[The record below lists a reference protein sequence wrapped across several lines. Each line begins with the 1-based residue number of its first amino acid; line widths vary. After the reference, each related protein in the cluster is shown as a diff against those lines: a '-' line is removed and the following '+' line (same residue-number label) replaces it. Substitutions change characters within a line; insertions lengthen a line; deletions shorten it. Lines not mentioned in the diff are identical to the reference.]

1 MNKVIFL
8 LQAILLVVDIIS
20 NIILTRIQ
28 KKQNNRQN
36 CQMTVVFILK
46 SQPVLVNS
54 FTTKVLNNISIYSQ
68 IRVLCFQ
75 KQSES

>member
-36 CQMTVVFILK
+36 CQMTVVLVILK
-46 SQPVLVNS
+46 
-54 FTTKVLNNISIYSQ
+54 
-68 IRVLCFQ
+68 
-75 KQSES
+75 

>member
-68 IRVLCFQ
+68 IQALCFQ

>member
-28 KKQNNRQN
+28 KKQNNRQKSK
-36 CQMTVVFILK
+36 MTVV
-46 SQPVLVNS
+46 LVIV
-54 FTTKVLNNISIYSQ
+54 K
-68 IRVLCFQ
+68 
-75 KQSES
+75 

>member
-8 LQAILLVVDIIS
+8 LQAIMLAVDIIS

-36 CQMTVVFILK
+36 CQMTVVFIIIHK
-46 SQPVLVNS
+46 
-54 FTTKVLNNISIYSQ
+54 
-68 IRVLCFQ
+68 
-75 KQSES
+75 